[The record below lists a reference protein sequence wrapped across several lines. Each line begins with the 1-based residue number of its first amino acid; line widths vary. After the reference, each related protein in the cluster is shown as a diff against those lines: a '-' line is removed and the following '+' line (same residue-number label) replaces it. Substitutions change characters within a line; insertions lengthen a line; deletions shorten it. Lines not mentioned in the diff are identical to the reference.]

1 MEWAGRG
8 EELILQNVRFLQ
20 GLQAAGGAPMYVG
33 GLLGCRGDAY
43 TGEGVLPGESKQI
56 SFTLYAQD
64 MSYIGT
70 ENKPVLEP
78 GLFEV
83 MAGGLTGQFRLV

>member
-1 MEWAGRG
+1 MCGTWSSSVTTPAKRLRRFARV
-8 EELILQNVRFLQ
+8 ELV
-20 GLQAAGGAPMYVG
+20 
-33 GLLGCRGDAY
+33 
-43 TGEGVLPGESKQI
+43 PGESKQI

-83 MAGGLTGQFRLV
+83 MAGRLTGQFRLV

>member
-1 MEWAGRG
+1 MEGALG
-8 EELILQNVRFLQ
+8 ERLRHFARVEL
-20 GLQAAGGAPMYVG
+20 A
-33 GLLGCRGDAY
+33 
-43 TGEGVLPGESKQI
+43 PGESKQV

-64 MSYIGT
+64 MSYSGT

-83 MAGGLTGQFRLV
+83 MTGGLTGQFRLV

>member
-1 MEWAGRG
+1 MTF
-8 EELILQNVRFLQ
+8 EECFEIFSHIADGGCFR
-20 GLQAAGGAPMYVG
+20 GAP
-33 GLLGCRGDAY
+33 A
-43 TGEGVLPGESKQI
+43 PGESKQI

-64 MSYIGT
+64 MSHIGT